1 MVRGITK
8 LLCDKGDLGGDVMSR
23 FDEIIDRNTPED
35 LKHAKIEGIDDLL
48 PMWVADMDF
57 KCPDEVIKALV
68 EQAERGVFGYSE
80 ADESYYKA
88 LTGWYKRRYRWEVE
102 SDTVITL
109 PGVVLGISYAI
120 RALTKENDSVLI
132 FEPLYGPI
140 GRAVKCSGR
149 NLVISDLVLKDRH
162 YEIDFDDVE
171 NKIREN
177 DVKMLI
183 ICNPHNPAGRVWTR
197 EELLKIGD
205 ICLKNNMVIVSDE
218 IHADFVYSG
227 HKHIPI
233 ASLSEDLKKITV
245 TCTSATKSFNI
256 AGIQAANIVIANKA
270 MRDAVDRTAFSTGAF
285 GLNIMGLV
293 ATRAAYN
300 YGDKWMDELVTYLE
314 GNIELVKSRLE
325 GTKLKVTDIEGTYL
339 MWIDASEMGMDD
351 PSKFFLEN
359 AHIKF
364 SEGTFFSKKADQFI
378 RMNIACPRSVVS
390 EALDRMLKLPEI
402 R

>member
-1 MVRGITK
+1 MG
-8 LLCDKGDLGGDVMSR
+8 R
-23 FDEIIDRNTPED
+23 FDEIVIRNTPED
-35 LKHAKIEGIDDLL
+35 LKHAKIEGIDDLI

-57 KCPDEVIKALV
+57 RSPDEVVEALT
-68 EQAERGVFGYSE
+68 EQAKRGVYGYSE
-80 ADESYYKA
+80 ADESYDQA
-88 LTGWYKRRYRWEVE
+88 LVSWYKRRHGWDV
-102 SDTVITL
+102 DPKTVIKL

-140 GRAVKCSGR
+140 SRAVKCSGR
-149 NLVISDLVLKDRH
+149 NLVISDLVMKNRH
-162 YEIDFDDVE
+162 YEIDFDDFE
-171 NKIREN
+171 NKVREN
-177 DVKMLI
+177 NVKMLI
-183 ICNPHNPAGRVWTR
+183 LCNPHNPAGRVWTR

-205 ICLKNNMVIVSDE
+205 ICLKNHMLIVSDE

-233 ASLSEDLKKITV
+233 ASLSDDLKKITV

-256 AGIQAANIVIANKA
+256 AGIQAANIVIADDSI
-270 MRDAVDRTAFSTGAF
+270 RRAVDKEAFSTGAF

-293 ATRAAYN
+293 ATRAAYT
-300 YGDKWMDELVTYLE
+300 YGDKWMDELVDYLE

-339 MWIDASEMGMDD
+339 MWIDASEMGVED
-351 PSKFFLEN
+351 PTRLFLEK

-364 SEGTFFSKKADQFI
+364 SEGTFFSKKADRFI
-378 RMNIACPRSVVS
+378 RMNIACPRSVVNG
-390 EALDRMLKLPEI
+390 ALDRMLALPEI
-402 R
+402 H